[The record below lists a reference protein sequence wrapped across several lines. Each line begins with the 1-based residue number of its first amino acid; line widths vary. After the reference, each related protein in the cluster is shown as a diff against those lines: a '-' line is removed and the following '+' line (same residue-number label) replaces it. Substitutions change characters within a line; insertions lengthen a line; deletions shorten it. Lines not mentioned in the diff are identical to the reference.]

1 MKTTTSCSAISFVI
15 CGLIL
20 LSIPVSAQF
29 YDSFSDGNYTN
40 NPAWSGDTSHF
51 KVNVQ
56 HQLQTKDTIAGK
68 AYLSTPANLSSLAN
82 IQWSFYIH
90 LGFPPSA
97 NNNARVYLTSD
108 STNLENGLHGYFLQ
122 FGEALSLD
130 AVELFRQDDT
140 VLTSVC
146 RGNNSEIAAAFYLGV
161 KVTRDSTGFWQLLVD
176 TAGGTNYILEASA
189 TDITYNTSAW
199 FGVVCK
205 YTTSNAVSFYYDN
218 FNVSSSLC
226 NLGVS
231 SANTNVSCFGDSTGT
246 ASIQAIGG
254 LAPYSYSWS
263 PDGQVTDSVSG
274 LPAGNYTGTVIDI
287 NQCISV
293 AEITIQQPP
302 QLTDSILA
310 TGVICYGDSNGTA
323 TPIIQ
328 GGTAPYTYLW
338 SPGGENSANISGLL
352 AGTYALTVTDSL
364 GCTEI
369 SNAVVTEPAPLIITS
384 TISPASCAGCC
395 DGSAT
400 INPSGGTTPYTY
412 LWSNGETTPSITS
425 LCADTFTVTVT
436 DAMGCSVIDTAVVT
450 FDVGVSGLLNEN
462 NFQITPNP
470 AKEFVLISSGFI
482 VNTIEIYNMVGEKVI
497 ALSAQSINNDP
508 RTEILVGIGKFNPG
522 VYFVR
527 AQTKD
532 GIITL
537 KLVKQ

>member
-1 MKTTTSCSAISFVI
+1 MKTTTTCSAISFVI

-40 NPAWSGDTSHF
+40 SPAWSGDTSHF

-56 HQLQTKDTIAGK
+56 HQLQTKDTAAGK

-82 IQWSFYIH
+82 LQWSFYIH

-108 STNLENGLHGYFLQ
+108 SANLENGLHGYFLQ

-161 KVTRDSTGFWQLLVD
+161 KVTRDSIGFWQLLVD

-189 TDITYNTSAW
+189 TDVTYNTSSW

-231 SANTNVSCFGDSTGT
+231 SANTNVLCFGDSTGT

-310 TGVICYGDSNGTA
+310 TDVTCFGDSNGTA

-338 SPGGENSANISGLL
+338 SPGGENSASISGLV
-352 AGTYALTVTDSL
+352 AGTYMLTVTDSL

-369 SNAVVTEPAPLIITS
+369 SNAVVTEPAPLIINS
-384 TISPASCAGCC
+384 TISPASCSGCC

-436 DAMGCSVIDTAVVT
+436 DAMGCSAIVTVIVT
-450 FDVGVSGLLNEN
+450 FNVAVNELLNEN
-462 NFQITPNP
+462 NFQIAPNP
-470 AKEFVLISSGFI
+470 AKEFVVISSGFI
-482 VNTIEIYNMVGEKVI
+482 LISIQIYNVLGEPI
-497 ALSAQSINNDP
+497 TELFDQSTIKNSPSTLGVDVSNLKP
-508 RTEILVGIGKFNPG
+508 GI
-522 VYFVR
+522 YFIHV
-527 AQTKD
+527 QTKD
-532 GIITL
+532 GSVAI

>member
-1 MKTTTSCSAISFVI
+1 MKTMTTRLVLTTALCAIMT
-15 CGLIL
+15 
-20 LSIPVSAQF
+20 LSVSVSAQF

-56 HQLQTKDTIAGK
+56 HQLQTKDTTAGK

-108 STNLENGLHGYFLQ
+108 SANLENGLHGYFLQ

-140 VLTSVC
+140 ILTSVC
-146 RGNNSEIAAAFYLGV
+146 RGNNSEIATAFYLGV
-161 KVTRDSTGFWQLLVD
+161 KVTRDSTGLWQLLVD
-176 TAGGTNYILEASA
+176 TAGGTNYIPEASA
-189 TDITYNTSAW
+189 TDVTYNTSSW

-246 ASIQAIGG
+246 ASIEAIGG
-254 LAPYSYSWS
+254 LAPYTYSWA
-263 PDGQVTDSVSG
+263 PDGQTTDSVSG

-287 NQCISV
+287 NQCISI

-310 TGVICYGDSNGTA
+310 TGATCYGDSNGTA
-323 TPIIQ
+323 TSVVQ
-328 GGTAPYTYLW
+328 GGTAPYAYLW
-338 SPGGENSANISGLL
+338 SPGGENSAAISGLL
-352 AGTYALTVTDSL
+352 AGTYTLTVTDSL

-369 SNAVVTEPAPLIITS
+369 SNAVVTEPAPVMISSI
-384 TISPASCAGCC
+384 ISPASCAGCC
-395 DGSAT
+395 DGQAT
-400 INPSGGTTPYTY
+400 INPSGGTFPYTY
-412 LWSNGETTPSITS
+412 LWSNNETSQTITS

-436 DAMGCSVIDTAVVT
+436 DAMGCSVIDTVIVT
-450 FDVGVSGLLNEN
+450 FDVGVNGLLNAVDFE
-462 NFQITPNP
+462 ITPNP
-470 AKEFVLISSGFI
+470 FI
-482 VNTIEIYNMVGEKVI
+482 NTINLLFSRSQNFIALLCIYNSIGELVLQKQIHPVNQSLN
-497 ALSAQSINNDP
+497 LSALQKGIYFLRIKSDKFVW
-508 RTEILVGIGKFNPG
+508 TEKISN
-522 VYFVR
+522 
-527 AQTKD
+527 
-532 GIITL
+532 
-537 KLVKQ
+537 

>member
-1 MKTTTSCSAISFVI
+1 MKKTTTYFVFAASVF
-15 CGLIL
+15 LFTML
-20 LSIPVSAQF
+20 QIPVSAQF
-29 YDSFSDGNYTN
+29 YDSFSDGNYTS
-40 NPAWSGDTSHF
+40 NPVWSGDTSRF

-56 HQLQTKDTIAGK
+56 HQLQTKDTVAGK

-82 IQWSFYIH
+82 IQWNFYIH

-108 STNLENGLHGYFLQ
+108 SANLENGLHGYFLQ

-146 RGNNSEIAAAFYLGV
+146 RGNNSEIATAFYLGV

-189 TDITYNTSAW
+189 TDVTYNTSSW

-218 FNVSSSLC
+218 FNVSSSFC

-231 SANTNVSCFGDSTGT
+231 SVNTNVSCFGDSTGT

-263 PDGQVTDSVSG
+263 PDGQITDFVSG

-293 AEITIQQPP
+293 AEITILQP
-302 QLTDSILA
+302 LELINTISA
-310 TGVICYGDSNGTA
+310 TPVTCNGDSNGTA
-323 TPIIQ
+323 TAIVQ

-338 SPGGENSANISGLL
+338 SPGGENSAAIAALS
-352 AGTYALTVTDSL
+352 AGVYTLTITDSL
-364 GCTEI
+364 GCSQI
-369 SNAVVTEPAPLIITS
+369 SDAVITEPLPLIINS
-384 TISPASCAGCC
+384 TVSPASCAGCC
-395 DGSAT
+395 DGVAG
-400 INPSGGTTPYTY
+400 INPTGGTSPYTY
-412 LWSNGETTPSITS
+412 LWSNGATTPFINS
-425 LCADTFTVTVT
+425 LCADTFIVTVT
-436 DAMGCSVIDTAVVT
+436 DALGCFAIDTIIVT
-450 FDVGVSGLLNEN
+450 FNVAVNELLNEN

-482 VNTIEIYNMVGEKVI
+482 LNTIEIYSMVGEKII
-497 ALSAQSINNDP
+497 AFSAQTISNKP
-508 RTEILVGIGKFNPG
+508 QTEMLVDIGKFNPG
-522 VYFVR
+522 IYFVR
-527 AQTKD
+527 VQTEN
-532 GIITL
+532 GIIAR
-537 KLVKQ
+537 KFVKQ